1 MLRIR
6 PIVLVSHQLTCVI
19 LCFGL
24 AGIAVGLGARLPNLR
39 QESPSR
45 IAAGFGG
52 TLNLI
57 ISTLYILAV
66 VLLTAVPTHLYLT
79 AQGNREVEIF
89 SREIQIEVWL
99 LWWMGAG
106 TLASMVLGLIATFV
120 PMRIG
125 IRAFRKLEF

>member
-1 MLRIR
+1 N
-6 PIVLVSHQLTCVI
+6 VLLGHQLTCVI
-19 LCFGL
+19 LCVGL

-39 QESPSR
+39 HQSPSR

-57 ISTLYILAV
+57 VSTLYILAV

-79 AQGNREVEIF
+79 AQGNQAVEIF
-89 SREIQIEVWL
+89 SRAVRVDVWL
-99 LWWMGAG
+99 LWWMAAG
-106 TLASMVLGLIATFV
+106 SAASVLLGLVATIV
-120 PMRIG
+120 PLRIG